1 MPVVQHNNTVSIVTE
16 KHWTAQNQYLMMYV
30 SEIIGLALQKGFKA
44 YVFGF
49 IKVHT
54 SVRYLFDSA
63 KQLKFL
69 HRGISLR
76 GMKTIKLM
84 DIAVL

>member
-1 MPVVQHNNTVSIVTE
+1 
-16 KHWTAQNQYLMMYV
+16 MMYV